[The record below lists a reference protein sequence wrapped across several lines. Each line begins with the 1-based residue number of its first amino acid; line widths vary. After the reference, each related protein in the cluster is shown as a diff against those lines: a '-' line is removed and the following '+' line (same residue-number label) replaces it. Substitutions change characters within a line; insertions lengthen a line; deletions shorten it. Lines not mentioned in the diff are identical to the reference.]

1 MRRPLI
7 KKPFAFALRLL
18 GLGFVA
24 FVGVAIVGAFQRH
37 PFPEAEAAATPA
49 RFALVSYSAT
59 RFGALESDIVDSGL
73 TVSDCAFA
81 LRTAPPSPPQELLL
95 TCEILP
101 AR

>member
-7 KKPFAFALRLL
+7 KRPFAFAARLI

-24 FVGVAIVGAFQRH
+24 FVGVASVGAFVRH
-37 PFPEAEAAATPA
+37 PFPEAEGASVPA
-49 RFALVSYSAT
+49 RFALVSYTAS
-59 RFGALESDIVDSGL
+59 RFGALESDVLDSGL

-81 LRTAPPSPPQELLL
+81 LRAAPPRPPQELLL